1 MIIKIMEVKVKMTQK
16 DFDNSLNLWDMKI
29 N

>member
-1 MIIKIMEVKVKMTQK
+1 MIIKLMEVKVKMTQK